1 MGLQDLDPMEI
12 MWGKS
17 SKVPSVTKKEK
28 IYTLTPI
35 GKNKADNIDNSEQD
49 FELLS
54 TMQLRKAW
62 NIKDL
67 SHELDMPTNEVSHG
81 VQRNI
86 GRGFIKTVGDN
97 GS

>member
-1 MGLQDLDPMEI
+1 MGLGDLDPMEI

-17 SKVPSVTKKEK
+17 SKVPSATRKEK
-28 IYTLTPI
+28 MYTLTVT
-35 GKNKADNIDNSEQD
+35 GKNKADSINSDEQD

-54 TMQLRKAW
+54 TMRLRKAW

-67 SHELDMPTNEVSHG
+67 SHELDMPANEVSHK
-81 VQRNI
+81 VKRNI
-86 GRGFIKTVGDN
+86 NQGFIKTVGNN